1 MTKEQAQS
9 KLNET
14 FNQINSELDPMHNNL
29 IAQSRDAYAKRWGTS
44 MSKAKEA
51 VLKNSLTQTNRILM
65 GKGISSQA
73 IKSAVADISNV
84 ENPISMLY
92 NLLSILIP
100 NFAYEEV
107 CAIQPMP
114 TKESPIFY
122 PQITAN
128 ENRNNITKGTALLG
142 STNWAKESNYSTNKI
157 TRKSTD
163 ASGGPTIASTA
174 VSFTATEGSILP
186 NTVVVTVTGKD
197 SSGNVVFS
205 GVATDDGKGVINPI
219 TDIVDSGTVNYAAG
233 TAALTL
239 NSGTSSANSIEVD
252 ITYRYDWAA
261 ISASAD
267 MTQKPAQSVLEWLS
281 KSIVANPYRLRS
293 TYNLDNFYAA
303 KNVLGGYDI
312 DQVLG
317 TALGGLI
324 NKEIS
329 CNVFDEILVHA
340 DGTKTWSSQLPS
352 GVSEIQH
359 NMSVLQAITEASNEI
374 RKNIARSSAN
384 WIVAGS
390 KLMNILESMG
400 ANFFDSKNIWA
411 ANSYSAEPIGP
422 YVAGTLYN
430 KYKVLKNQDYAED
443 VAVLGYKRDDVDS
456 SYCAGVYIGLY
467 ATQPLAKD
475 DLTAVQGMGT
485 SMGSTQLIENSTM
498 KFVIE

>member
-14 FNQINSELDPMHNNL
+14 FNQINSQLDPMHNNL

-51 VLKNSLTQTNRILM
+51 VLKNSLTQTNRILQSR
-65 GKGISSQA
+65 GITSQA

-84 ENPISMLY
+84 DNPISMLY
-92 NLLSILIP
+92 NLMSILIP

-174 VSFTATEGSILP
+174 VSFTAAEGSILP

-205 GVATDDGKGVINPI
+205 GVAIDDGKGVINPI
-219 TDIVDSGTVNYAAG
+219 ADIVDSGTVNYTAG

-252 ITYRYDWAA
+252 ITYRYDWGAV
-261 ISASAD
+261 SASAD
-267 MTQKPAQSVLEWLS
+267 MTQKPAQIVLEWLS

-329 CNVFDEILVHA
+329 CNVFDEMLVHA
-340 DGTKTWSSQLPS
+340 DGTKTWNSQLPS

-390 KLMNILESMG
+390 KLMNILESLG

-430 KYKVLKNQDYAED
+430 KYKVLKNQDFAED
-443 VAVLGYKRDDVDS
+443 TALMGYRRDDVDA
-456 SYCAGVYIGLY
+456 SYCVGSYISLY
-467 ATQPLAKD
+467 STQPLAKD
-475 DLTAVQGMGT
+475 DLTVVSGLG
-485 SMGSTQLIENSTM
+485 TQLGATELISNSMM
-498 KFVIE
+498 KFIIE